1 MYRKD
6 AGENSRHRASMPY
19 LNPGMSNILKNVEEA
34 TNDHALAQSIY
45 FGPTALTHIKR
56 ILETGG
62 SIITDTTLV
71 ANDIDARLLGE
82 SGAQILC
89 FIDDPQVVSLA
100 EQRHVTRAEVAV
112 DCGLAVEGPKLM
124 VVGSAPAAINRM
136 INRRQ
141 HEPMSDVC
149 VLAAP
154 TGFASVIQLKERLMD
169 SDLNGVV
176 DRLKAVQAYA
186 EEYKSFGGS
195 AADTDVSTKFIYKT
209 DSIGE

>member
-56 ILETGG
+56 LIEMGG
-62 SIITDTTLV
+62 VIITDTVLV
-71 ANDIDARLLGE
+71 ANDVDASLLG
-82 SGAQILC
+82 SNGAQVMC

-112 DCGLAVEGPKLM
+112 DYGLAVPGIKLM

-136 INRRQ
+136 IQRRQ
-141 HEPMSDVC
+141 REPMSDVC

-154 TGFASVIQLKERLMD
+154 TGFASVVQLKERLMD
-169 SDLNGVV
+169 SDLASIIIRGKKGGVP
-176 DRLKAVQAYA
+176 A
-186 EEYKSFGGS
+186 
-195 AADTDVSTKFIYKT
+195 TSTLLNAILRE
-209 DSIGE
+209 IAQENNA

>member
-1 MYRKD
+1 MEHLYKRLS
-6 AGENSRHRASMPY
+6 GGGGRHRVANPY
-19 LNPGMSNILKNVEEA
+19 VSQGVSNILKALEA
-34 TNDHALAQSIY
+34 ELKDPALAQSIY

-62 SIITDTTLV
+62 SIITDTTLI

-169 SDLNGVV
+169 SDLNAIVV
-176 DRLKAVQAYA
+176 RGK
-186 EEYKSFGGS
+186 KGG
-195 AADTDVSTKFIYKT
+195 VSTTAALLNAILREISENPNPTEDK
-209 DSIGE
+209 

>member
-1 MYRKD
+1 MYKRLS
-6 AGENSRHRASMPY
+6 GGGRRHRVANPY
-19 LNPGMSNILKNVEEA
+19 VSQGVSNILKALESELK
-34 TNDHALAQSIY
+34 DPALAQSIY

-100 EQRHVTRAEVAV
+100 EQRHV
-112 DCGLAVEGPKLM
+112 
-124 VVGSAPAAINRM
+124 
-136 INRRQ
+136 
-141 HEPMSDVC
+141 PMSDVC

-169 SDLNGVV
+169 SDLNAIVV
-176 DRLKAVQAYA
+176 RGK
-186 EEYKSFGGS
+186 KGG
-195 AADTDVSTKFIYKT
+195 VSTTAALLNAILREISENPNPTEDK
-209 DSIGE
+209 